1 MLIIPKIRKSQKI
14 NSKLSL
20 PPLLTLQKHPSAK
33 NLLDKEGKPMLNTES
48 NINLKYNN
56 ILINSELND
65 EENSNSNKE
74 IKYQIIVNF
83 SNVENP
89 IFINN
94 DYSIKNE
101 KISMKK
107 INLNNNKKNKPKS
120 IFDFIDLQ
128 KKLDK
133 DITMDILSGKGFPS
147 IEQKLSSYLK
157 N

>member
-33 NLLDKEGKPMLNTES
+33 NLLDKEGKPITNKES
-48 NINLKYNN
+48 NINLENINN
-56 ILINSELND
+56 PINSELNK
-65 EENSNSNKE
+65 EEKSNSNDD
-74 IKYQIIVNF
+74 IKYQIVVNF
-83 SNVENP
+83 SNDENP
-89 IFINN
+89 LFVNN

-101 KISMKK
+101 KISLKK
-107 INLNNNKKNKPKS
+107 NNITSNKKKQNNS
-120 IFDFIDLQ
+120 LFDFIDLQ

>member
-1 MLIIPKIRKSQKI
+1 MLIIPKERKSENF

-33 NLLDKEGKPMLNTES
+33 NLLDKEGKPMLNKES

-74 IKYQIIVNF
+74 IKYQIIVNV

-89 IFINN
+89 IFFNN
-94 DYSIKNE
+94 NYSIKNE

-107 INLNNNKKNKPKS
+107 INLNNKKNKSKS

-128 KKLDK
+128 KKLDEE
-133 DITMDILSGKGFPS
+133 ITMDILSGKGFPS

>member
-1 MLIIPKIRKSQKI
+1 
-14 NSKLSL
+14 
-20 PPLLTLQKHPSAK
+20 
-33 NLLDKEGKPMLNTES
+33 MLNKES

-56 ILINSELND
+56 ILINS
-65 EENSNSNKE
+65 NKE
-74 IKYQIIVNF
+74 IKYQIIVNV

-89 IFINN
+89 IFFNN
-94 DYSIKNE
+94 NYSIKNE

-107 INLNNNKKNKPKS
+107 INLNNKKNKSKS

-128 KKLDK
+128 KKLDEE
-133 DITMDILSGKGFPS
+133 ITMDILSGKGFPS